1 MGKRKARRLLR
12 KAKRNKGFH
21 LPDYNYCGPG
31 TVDLGADPINR
42 IDAACKR
49 HDEDPDFD
57 YFYYNDADEKL
68 LQEVDLYKED
78 DPVAASIISG
88 VFGTKKR
95 FVPKRNNRAPYIEK
109 EEKFTQDSLTNDSG
123 ESTQQ
128 TQGYNT
134 SLGRTSRSVKT
145 MGFRKK
151 RSYSRRKASKSS
163 FRRKRN
169 FKRSKKV
176 TPKSLAR
183 LINPDRTWELNNQVG
198 CICNVSNSRPKCT
211 WIDPHTMPTSAALTA
226 PDDYAM
232 MNISNLQ
239 VRMGDL
245 FSGTWTSGVANAEM
259 WFLGGKETFT
269 FHNHSNTEMKFIVY
283 KLQNYIRTSVT
294 PIDMMDD
301 STLDTDIY
309 TGLATTSLIDAET
322 AGREQIKQGNKMMS
336 IYDFKN
342 MRKYWKIVGS
352 KKYTLQQSESA
363 KYTLKHKGR
372 LIRNEYMA
380 SSEYH
385 PGFTRILVRVDPQ
398 MTAANDTTYPPV
410 GTTAYVSQASQQL
423 FIQMFLKMKM
433 AKKMEQGRTNYVA
446 EVVTANW
453 KDTPVTIGES
463 TAGTDIAATD

>member
-68 LQEVDLYKED
+68 LQEVDLYRED
-78 DPVAASIISG
+78 DPLAASIISG

-95 FVPKRNNRAPYIEK
+95 LVPKRNNRPPYIEK

-123 ESTQQ
+123 EPTQQ
-128 TQGYNT
+128 TQGNNT

-163 FRRKRN
+163 FRRKRYS
-169 FKRSKKV
+169 KRSKKV

-198 CICNVSNSRPKCT
+198 CICAVSNSRPKCT
-211 WIDPHTMPTSAALTA
+211 WIDPHTMPTGAALTS
-226 PDDYAM
+226 PDDFCLD
-232 MNISNLQ
+232 NITNLQ
-239 VRMGDL
+239 TRMADL
-245 FSGTWTSGVANAEM
+245 FSGSWTSAQANAEM
-259 WFLGGKETFT
+259 WYLGGTERFT

-283 KLQNYIRTSVT
+283 KLKCYMRTSTT
-294 PIDMMDD
+294 PLDLMDD
-301 STLDTDIY
+301 STLDADIY
-309 TGLATTSLIDAET
+309 TGLALTNLIDAET

-342 MRKYWKIVGS
+342 MRKYWKVIGS
-352 KKYTLQQSESA
+352 KRYTLQQSESCN
-363 KYTLKHKGR
+363 YTLKHRGR
-372 LIRNEYMA
+372 LIRNEYM
-380 SSEYH
+380 SSHEYH
-385 PGFTRILVRVDPQ
+385 PGFTRLLIRVDPQ
-398 MTAANDTTYPPV
+398 MTAASDSLYAPV

-433 AKKMEQGRTNYVA
+433 AKKMETGRTNFVYELVSP
-446 EVVTANW
+446 NW

-463 TAGTDIAATD
+463 SSGIDIGATD